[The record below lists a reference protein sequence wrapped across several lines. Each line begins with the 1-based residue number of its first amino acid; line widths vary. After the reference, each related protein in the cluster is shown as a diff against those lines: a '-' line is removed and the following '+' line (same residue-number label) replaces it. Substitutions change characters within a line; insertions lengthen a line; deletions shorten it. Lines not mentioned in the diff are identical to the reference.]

1 MAVVRTGETSTAA
14 YFVLEG
20 RTTASQ
26 SVDDEDRILEVHNAG
41 DFFGEIAAI
50 RNVPRTAN
58 VTTDEDS
65 TLLEVPADTLQ
76 VMMNDQQLN
85 AVFMAKLNERMLRLD
100 MIELPRFA
108 GLNQGMLREIRENAE
123 PPEPVA
129 TPA

>member
-65 TLLEVPADTLQ
+65 TLLEVPAETLQ
-76 VMMNDQQLN
+76 G
-85 AVFMAKLNERMLRLD
+85 AELNERMLRLD
-100 MIELPRFA
+100 LIELPRFA
-108 GLNQGMLREIRENAE
+108 GLSQGLLREIRSNEAE
-123 PPEPVA
+123 PEPVA
-129 TPA
+129 PVI